1 MKRTRYSTGI
11 VFSTLIAGMLLIT
24 NQLAFAQGGFKPPV
38 NLNTNQSTTPSLND
52 SYTEEAWLVYTYD
65 IGTDGVVANLQIH
78 SSNGVPA
85 VESAI
90 IAQVSSLR
98 YSPAMRGNN
107 PVKVTVGPIF
117 YTWILDKPRVM
128 SDAFTSEYQVAWDYF
143 GQENYDAAFDIAAK
157 LKDLP
162 GRNAFEEVKFQTLA
176 ASIASRWD
184 DSAAELQHLSR
195 ALEFQG
201 LADRNNFD
209 NPYIES
215 SQLLLMME
223 RVHALQL
230 EKMMVGDA
238 EVTLRKIQLLGPGS
252 DVSNRAG
259 AAHDAALLA
268 FRANPDV
275 TIDGELTPIYRNGPG
290 AWETRLSRNLFSL
303 TNARGKVDSVLLD
316 CLQGN
321 RNLPYPA
328 LDPWKIPPGWSECK
342 LEVSGKAGS
351 RFVIHQLDAQR
362 AR

>member
-1 MKRTRYSTGI
+1 MKRTRYNTRI
-11 VFSTLIAGMLLIT
+11 VCSTLVAVVIFLVS
-24 NQLAFAQGGFKPPV
+24 QLSFAQGAFKPPV

-65 IGTDGVVANLQIH
+65 IGTDGVVANLKIH
-78 SSNGVPA
+78 SSNGVAA
-85 VESAI
+85 VENAI
-90 IAQVSSLR
+90 TSQVSSLR
-98 YSPAMRGNN
+98 YSPAMRGNT

-128 SDAFTSEYQVAWDYF
+128 SDVFSSQYQEAWDNF
-143 GQENYDAAFDIAAK
+143 GQNNYDAAFDIAAK
-157 LKDLP
+157 LRGLP

-176 ASIASRWD
+176 ASISSRWD

-215 SQLLLMME
+215 GQLLLMME

-230 EKMMVGDA
+230 QKMMMGDA
-238 EVTLRKIQLLGPGS
+238 QVTLRKIQLLGPGS
-252 DVSNRAG
+252 EVSNRAG
-259 AAHDAALLA
+259 AAHDAAMLA

-275 TIDGELTPIYRNGPG
+275 TIDGELTPIYRDGPG
-290 AWETRLSRNLFSL
+290 AWETRLSRSLFSL

-321 RNLPYPA
+321 RNLSYPT
-328 LDPWKIPPGWSECK
+328 LEPWKIPPGWSECK
-342 LEVSGKAGS
+342 LEVSGKAGA
-351 RFVIHQLDAQR
+351 RFVIHQLDG
-362 AR
+362 

>member
-1 MKRTRYSTGI
+1 MKRTRYNTGI
-11 VFSTLIAGMLLIT
+11 VFSI
-24 NQLAFAQGGFKPPV
+24 LAAIVVMMVSPLGFAQGGFKPPV

-65 IGTDGVVANLQIH
+65 IGTDGVVANLKIH
-78 SSNGVPA
+78 SSNGVAA

-90 IAQVSSLR
+90 TGQVTSLR
-98 YSPAMRGNN
+98 YSPAMRGDT

-128 SDAFTSEYQVAWDYF
+128 SDAFASQYQEAWDNF
-143 GQENYDAAFDIAAK
+143 GQNDYNAAFDIAAK
-157 LKDLP
+157 LRGLP

-176 ASIASRWD
+176 ASISSRWD

-209 NPYIES
+209 NPYIENG
-215 SQLLLMME
+215 QLLLMME

-230 EKMMVGDA
+230 QKMMMGDA
-238 EVTLRKIQLLGPGS
+238 GVTLRKIQLLGPGS

-259 AAHDAALLA
+259 AAHDAAMLS

-321 RNLPYPA
+321 RNLSYPS
-328 LDPWKIPPGWSECK
+328 LEPWKIPPGWSECK
-342 LEVSGKAGS
+342 LEVSGKAGA
-351 RFVIHQLDAQR
+351 RFVIHQLGG
-362 AR
+362 

>member
-1 MKRTRYSTGI
+1 MKLTRAGAVNGLLGI
-11 VFSTLIAGMLLIT
+11 VAGIFLLAS
-24 NQLAFAQGGFKPPV
+24 QMAFTQGGFKPPV
-38 NLNTNQSTTPSLND
+38 NLNINQSTTPSLND
-52 SYTEEAWLVYTYD
+52 SYTDEAWLVYTYD
-65 IGTDGVVANLQIH
+65 IGTDGVVANFEIH
-78 SSNGVPA
+78 SSNGVSA

-90 IAQVSSLR
+90 VSQVNSLR
-98 YSPAMRGNN
+98 YSPAMRGDS

-128 SDAFTSEYQVAWDYF
+128 SDAFTAQYQQAWDYF
-143 GQENYDAAFDIAAK
+143 GQENYDAAFDAAAK

-176 ASIASRWD
+176 ASLANRWD

-201 LADRNNFD
+201 LADRNKFD

-215 SQLLLMME
+215 GQLLLMME

-230 EKMMVGDA
+230 KKMMVGDA
-238 EVTLRKIQLLGPGS
+238 EVTLRKIQLLGPGT

-259 AAHDAALLA
+259 AAHDTAMLS
-268 FRANPDV
+268 FRSNPDV

-290 AWETRLSRNLFSL
+290 SWETRLNRNVFSL
-303 TNARGKVDSVLLD
+303 TNARGSVDSVLLD
-316 CLQGN
+316 CVQGN
-321 RNLPYPA
+321 RNLPYPS

-342 LEVSGKAGS
+342 LEVSGKAGT
-351 RFVIHQLDAQR
+351 RFVIHQLDPTR
-362 AR
+362 GR